1 MKKKER
7 KFVVIEA
14 GQNPL
19 LLSDGTKL
27 EWVPRWGCH
36 LAYCPDDL
44 KNDRPLRFWHVFR
57 HRQMGF
63 KRVRVELT
71 RTVDYFPVL
80 SRRYLTPRMKIC
92 FKIEGK
98 DYFLRS
104 SQLTQLCR
112 DGFPPANPRKS
123 VVDHLNRNTLDDRPS
138 NLELKPQR
146 ENSLRSEKFRAAIM
160 LSPAERH
167 RRRQLKNIIARRE
180 KRKLMAIIDPDD
192 CNTFALEFEFS
203 QRVADGTIDLDK
215 ILDNLTPEQLE
226 DIESE
231 LEREKKTHPRP
242 LP

>member
-1 MKKKER
+1 MKKSNK
-7 KFVVIEA
+7 KIIVIEA
-14 GQNPL
+14 GQDPL
-19 LLSDGTKL
+19 KLSDGTKL

-57 HRQMGF
+57 SRQMGF
-63 KRVRVELT
+63 KRVRVELNSSIGKKSILD
-71 RTVDYFPVL
+71 RN
-80 SRRYLTPRMKIC
+80 YLRPRMKVG
-92 FKIEGK
+92 FEIEDK
-98 DYFLRS
+98 VFYLS
-104 SQLTQLCR
+104 QSQLTQLCR
-112 DGFPPANPRKS
+112 DGFPPENPRKM
-123 VVDHLNRNTLDDRPS
+123 VVDHVNCNTLDDRPS

-146 ENSLRSEKFRAAIM
+146 ENTLRSEKWRANQK
-160 LSPAERH
+160 LSRAESH